1 MVFRLE
7 TFTIKNDGENFKFT
21 EEGYLKATAYATRT
35 GVFDY
40 LLPDGSLFKEY
51 RPPEEVF
58 NPDSLETLKNKP
70 VTRLHPRAMLDSNNA
85 GKHIKGITL
94 NDVIKEDNLV
104 KISVL
109 IYDSGLISDITTGK
123 MQELSCGYY
132 CELDHTKG
140 VSPDGEVYD
149 AIQRNIKQNHLAVV
163 PKGRAGS
170 KARLKLDARCDGAD
184 EIMDY
189 IDDSENVTDSK
200 TTQIISEPKKDTKPK
215 MKINVNGE
223 QLEVNDDVA
232 SKIDTAL
239 KTLQSKL
246 DSTQAQLDIEK
257 TKSKT
262 DSIDTSK
269 LVSEKITLVTKISKV
284 LDSKEFNI
292 DEAVKC
298 TDRQLKELA
307 VKKAFSHI
315 DTNGKSDDYV
325 NTLFEAIKIDE
336 KIPES
341 NPEPKTQ
348 NQNTDSFNNLLK
360 TLNFKS
366 DSTNSNVDEAEIAR
380 QKTLDSLSNNWT
392 KPVGYGSQI

>member
-1 MVFRLE
+1 
-7 TFTIKNDGENFKFT
+7 
-21 EEGYLKATAYATRT
+21 
-35 GVFDY
+35 
-40 LLPDGSLFKEY
+40 
-51 RPPEEVF
+51 
-58 NPDSLETLKNKP
+58 
-70 VTRLHPRAMLDSNNA
+70 MLDSNNA

-140 VSPDGEVYD
+140 VSPEGESYD
-149 AIQRNIKQNHLAVV
+149 AIQRNIRQNHLAVV
-163 PKGRAGS
+163 PKGRAGP

-189 IDDSENVTDSK
+189 IEESEDVTNSK
-200 TTQIISEPKKDTKPK
+200 PIQIISEPKKDIKTK

-232 SKIDTAL
+232 SKIDNAL
-239 KTLQSKL
+239 KNLQSKV
-246 DSTQAQLDIEK
+246 DSTQAQLDLEK
-257 TKSKT
+257 AKPKT

-269 LVSEKITLVTKISKV
+269 LVSEKISLVTKVSKV

-307 VKKAFSHI
+307 VKKAFTHI

-325 NTLFEAIKIDE
+325 NTLFDAIKIDE
-336 KIPES
+336 KAPEKP
-341 NPEPKTQ
+341 NTAPQTP
-348 NQNTDSFNNLLK
+348 NTDSFNNLLK
-360 TLNFKS
+360 NLNFKT
-366 DSTNSNVDEAEIAR
+366 DTNLNTDEAEVAR
-380 QKTLDSLSNNWT
+380 QKMLDSLSNNWT
-392 KPVGYGSQI
+392 KPVGFGSQQ

>member
-7 TFTIKNDGENFKFT
+7 TFTIKNDGDNFKFT
-21 EEGYLKATAYATRT
+21 PEGYLQATAYATRT

-40 LLPDGSLFKEY
+40 LLPDGSLFREY
-51 RPPEEVF
+51 RPAEEVF

-70 VTRLHPRAMLDSNNA
+70 VTRLHPRSMLDSNNA

-140 VSPDGEVYD
+140 VSPEGESYD
-149 AIQRNIKQNHLAVV
+149 AIQRNIRQNHLAVV
-163 PKGRAGS
+163 PKGRAGP

-189 IDDSENVTDSK
+189 IEESEDVTNSK
-200 TTQIISEPKKDTKPK
+200 PIQIISEPKKDIKTK

-232 SKIDTAL
+232 SKIDNAL
-239 KTLQSKL
+239 KNLQSKV
-246 DSTQAQLDIEK
+246 DSTQAQLDLEK
-257 TKSKT
+257 AKPKT

-269 LVSEKITLVTKISKV
+269 LVSEKISLVTKVSKV

-307 VKKAFSHI
+307 VKKAFTHI

-325 NTLFEAIKIDE
+325 NTLFDAIKIDE
-336 KIPES
+336 KAPEKP
-341 NPEPKTQ
+341 NTAPQTP
-348 NQNTDSFNNLLK
+348 NTDSFNNLLK
-360 TLNFKS
+360 NLNFKT
-366 DSTNSNVDEAEIAR
+366 DTNLNTDEAEVAR
-380 QKTLDSLSNNWT
+380 QKMLDSLSNNWT
-392 KPVGYGSQI
+392 KPVGFGSQQ